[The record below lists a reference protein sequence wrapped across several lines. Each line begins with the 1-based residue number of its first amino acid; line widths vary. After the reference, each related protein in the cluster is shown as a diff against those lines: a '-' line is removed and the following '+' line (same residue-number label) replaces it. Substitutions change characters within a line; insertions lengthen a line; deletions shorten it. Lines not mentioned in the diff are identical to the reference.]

1 MNLITGIDEEV
12 VFIHQQ
18 IDDVLRD
25 PNLDML
31 RQAASRI
38 AFALRQLKWNFE
50 HFSTLHDQIKVKVD
64 TIEARLEVLERGAN
78 AGAGPG
84 TGVASGSG
92 SGAADGTN
100 AGPGVVA
107 ESVTESSTDAGIDT
121 PSASSSSS
129 SDDSPT
135 LYGTPTGGSPIGYHA
150 TLAGRQDS
158 PTGSSDSD
166 TPVS

>member
-1 MNLITGIDEEV
+1 MITDIDEEV

-18 IDDVLRD
+18 IDDILRD

-50 HFSTLHDQIKVKVD
+50 HFATLHDQIKTKVD
-64 TIEARLEVLERGAN
+64 TIEARLEVLERGVDVN
-78 AGAGPG
+78 AGSS

-92 SGAADGTN
+92 SGAAGGTD
-100 AGPGVVA
+100 AGAATVA
-107 ESVTESSTDAGIDT
+107 ESVTESSTDAGMDT
-121 PSASSSSS
+121 PSTSDSSSSS
-129 SDDSPT
+129 GDAPT
-135 LYGTPTGGSPIGYHA
+135 VYGTPTGGSPIVYHA
-150 TLAGRQDS
+150 TFAGRQDS